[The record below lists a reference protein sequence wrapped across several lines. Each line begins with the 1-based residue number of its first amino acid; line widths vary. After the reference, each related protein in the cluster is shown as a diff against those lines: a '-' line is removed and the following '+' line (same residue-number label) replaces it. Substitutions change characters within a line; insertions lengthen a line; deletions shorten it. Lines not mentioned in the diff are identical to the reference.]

1 MNQFIPNFSENS
13 PRSQTEKITEFLN
26 NEFNQKRFLP
36 SRIYSMADSTGSNA
50 VKFSKII
57 ESMQKILNNL
67 NEDFWKE
74 VPSVYQI
81 NLNDTLSKDDFEMLF
96 KS

>member
-1 MNQFIPNFSENS
+1 
-13 PRSQTEKITEFLN
+13 
-26 NEFNQKRFLP
+26 
-36 SRIYSMADSTGSNA
+36 MADSTGSNA

-74 VPSVYQI
+74 VPSVY
-81 NLNDTLSKDDFEMLF
+81 
-96 KS
+96 